1 MSNVSKS
8 MTTKSEQDEEMR
20 ESERL
25 FKQLRT
31 DINILEKKDFAVLK
45 GELER
50 IVGEVERLKGT
61 LREEVGRVHGGVR
74 LDINLEK
81 ARIQDE
87 AASLRDMVTKAEERI
102 DKEIEALT
110 NRMIQIRDG
119 TRSSLQRGCL
129 ALGFNEGYALQWIF
143 TKTFS
148 LLTEFIGLTFVAFCA
163 YKLINYNTNS

>member
-8 MTTKSEQDEEMR
+8 MVAKQTQRSEIQS
-20 ESERL
+20 SELL
-25 FKQLRT
+25 FAQLRS

-50 IVGEVERLKGT
+50 IIQEVERLKGS

-87 AASLRDMVTKAEERI
+87 AASLRDMVSKAEERI
-102 DKEIEALT
+102 DQEIEALT
-110 NRMIQIRDG
+110 NRMILIRDG
-119 TRSSLQRGCL
+119 TRKSLQREFVGTIFWFL
-129 ALGFNEGYALQWIF
+129 VRTRVIDDLNEHFFA
-143 TKTFS
+143 
-148 LLTEFIGLTFVAFCA
+148 EFIAIAFLAFCG
-163 YKLINYNTNS
+163 YKIINYNRNS

>member
-8 MTTKSEQDEEMR
+8 MVTKQTQRTEIQSSEL
-20 ESERL
+20 L
-25 FKQLRT
+25 FAQLRS

-50 IVGEVERLKGT
+50 IIQDVERLKGS

-87 AASLRDMVTKAEERI
+87 AASLRDMVSKAEERI
-102 DKEIEALT
+102 DQEIEALT
-110 NRMIQIRDG
+110 GRMISIRDG
-119 TRSSLQRGCL
+119 TRKSLQ
-129 ALGFNEGYALQWIF
+129 
-143 TKTFS
+143 
-148 LLTEFIGLTFVAFCA
+148 
-163 YKLINYNTNS
+163 